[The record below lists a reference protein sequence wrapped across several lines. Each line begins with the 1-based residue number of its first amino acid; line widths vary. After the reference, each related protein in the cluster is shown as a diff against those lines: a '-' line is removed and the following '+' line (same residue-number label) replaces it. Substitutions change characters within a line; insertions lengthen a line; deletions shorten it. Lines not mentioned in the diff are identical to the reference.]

1 MRLTLI
7 ERLRQANFVLIGFFA
22 ALAILVAIAW
32 TSSLSIT
39 RFEEGARIIEH
50 THWVISELEGT
61 ASSMKDAD
69 GAARGFYL
77 TGLPEYLEPYDAAL
91 ERLPAQLGTL
101 RSLTNDN
108 PAQQKNLSAL
118 REIIINRLDNLKQN
132 ISLRTQEDGAD
143 LITARVATGE
153 GQKLMNALR
162 QQISVMQEV
171 EKGLL
176 AERAKAF
183 ENEASDTYLIILFG
197 NLAAFLMLA
206 ATFWLLHKEVTARR
220 ASDAALKRA
229 NRALLAQA
237 GQLEATNKEL
247 EGFSYSIS
255 HDLRIPLRAVDG
267 YAHMIEEDYADKL
280 DEDGKRMLGVIR
292 QNSTRM
298 GNLIDDLLAFARLGR
313 TRIAAE
319 AIDMNVM
326 VAQVIAELG
335 ARVDTGADANVN
347 ASDDPSILP
356 SPDSSPGPAI
366 TVAPLAQAWG
376 DRSLLRQVWTN
387 LISNALKYSAKASP
401 QKIHISGKPVGQ
413 EVVYSVADNGA
424 GFDMQYYDKLFGVF
438 QRLHSADEFPG
449 TGVGLAIVQRV
460 IVRHGGRV
468 WAEGEI
474 GRGACFH
481 FALPDESAGIRSEGT
496 PT

>member
-22 ALAILVAIAW
+22 ALAILAAIAW
-32 TSSLSIT
+32 ISSTSIT

-50 THWVISELEGT
+50 THWVITELEGT

-69 GAARGFYL
+69 GAARGYYL
-77 TGLPEYLEPYDAAL
+77 TGLPENLDPYNAAL

-101 RSLTNDN
+101 RSLTADN
-108 PAQQKNLSAL
+108 PVQQENLRLL
-118 REIIINRLDNLKQN
+118 REIIISRLDHLKVN
-132 ISLRTQEDGAD
+132 ISLRTQEGGAA
-143 LITARVATGE
+143 LTILRVAAGD
-153 GQKLMNALR
+153 GQNLMNALR
-162 QQISVMQEV
+162 KQISIMQEA
-171 EKGLL
+171 EKSLL
-176 AERAKAF
+176 AERARAF
-183 ENEASDTYLIILFG
+183 ENEANRTRLILLFG

-206 ATFWLLHKEVTARR
+206 ATFWLLHKEVAARR
-220 ASDAALKRA
+220 ASDAALQRA
-229 NRALLAQA
+229 NRALQAQA

-267 YAHMIEEDYADKL
+267 YSHMIEEDYADKL
-280 DEDGKRMLGVIR
+280 DDDGKRMLGVIR

-319 AIDMNVM
+319 ALDMNAM
-326 VAQVIAELG
+326 VAQVLAELG
-335 ARVDTGADANVN
+335 ATIDASVDETIEPSR
-347 ASDDPSILP
+347 ASTTRPV
-356 SPDSSPGPAI
+356 I
-366 TVAPLAQAWG
+366 TIEPLAQAWG
-376 DRSLLRQVWTN
+376 DHSLLRQVWTN
-387 LISNALKYSAKASP
+387 LISNAIKYSAKASP
-401 QKIHISGKPVGQ
+401 QKIHISSKPVGQ
-413 EVVYSVADNGA
+413 EVVYSIADNGA
-424 GFDMQYYDKLFGVF
+424 GFDMKYYDKLFGVF

-481 FALPDESAGIRSEGT
+481 FALPDETARISAVAPQS
-496 PT
+496 